1 MIYLQTNS
9 KAMEDGEKEGRTKV
23 QKYEYRKN
31 KKRFLDELK
40 NIFHSFER
48 AIIW

>member
-1 MIYLQTNS
+1 
-9 KAMEDGEKEGRTKV
+9 MEDGEKEGRTKV
-23 QKYEYRKN
+23 QKSEYRKN
-31 KKRFLDELK
+31 KRFLDELK